1 MAKRVEISIYDNSGG
16 DPRNWQLESA
26 VNFEPLWDL
35 HFGENPQQ
43 PALLFK
49 SDNMADYEVINDK
62 ILSYNEIMS
71 MTELA
76 NVLSEFYDV
85 CAVAIVKHAAPCGVA
100 LAPTLEEA
108 YNKAFDCDPIASFFG
123 AIGSSQKIDYEVAKH
138 INSMSVKLVIA
149 PDYEEKA
156 LKLLK
161 DNPFIKIIKLN
172 TPLKD
177 FKSLT
182 QKDIHVTPFGT
193 LYQDMNRS
201 YLGRNSFKVVTK
213 IQPNKEQI
221 EDAVF
226 AWKISKYARSNSIV
240 VVKDFKTV
248 AIAQGFISPVNAMEA
263 AMNTA
268 CDNSKHAVIASD
280 NTLPTIDC
288 LSIAAQG
295 RISTIIQPGGSAND
309 AKMIELADKYRIAMV
324 FTGIKNYKH

>member
-1 MAKRVEISIYDNSGG
+1 MAKKVDISIYDNSN
-16 DPRNWQLESA
+16 DLRSWQLETETS
-26 VNFEPLWDL
+26 FEPLWDL

-43 PALLFK
+43 SALLFK
-49 SDNMADYEVINDK
+49 SGNMADYEVINDK

-71 MTELA
+71 LTELS

-123 AIGSSQKIDYEVAKH
+123 AIGSSQTINYEVAKH

-149 PDYEEKA
+149 PDFETKA

-161 DNPFIKIIKLN
+161 ENPLIKIVKLN

-177 FKSLT
+177 FKSLI

-201 YLGRNSFKVVTK
+201 YLGKNSFKIVTK
-213 IQPNKEQI
+213 LQPTKEQI

-263 AMNTA
+263 AMHSA
-268 CDNSKHAVIASD
+268 CDNSKHSIIASD

-288 LSIAAQG
+288 ISIAAQV
-295 RISTIIQPGGSAND
+295 RVSTIIQPGGSAND
-309 AKMIELADKYRIAMV
+309 EKMIELADKYRIAMV